1 MVLTGKIKD
10 ANKLDKKKKRYIVYA
25 LVLVV
30 SFFLFDRALFHTIR
44 AREKTFYQKRD
55 LASLFFRKR
64 EFNKH
69 FVELPKG
76 TYDIVIMGSSRT
88 HRGVHPR
95 RLHKYLGKKAFKIAR
110 GKAKPKFNYYFY
122 KEYKKYAGI
131 PELVIYGLDYF
142 MFKMDTDPFLMQFV
156 TEPADME
163 YKEGVSLLVS
173 NKKQID
179 SFLTNILEKF
189 SLNSK
194 SKLPVKR
201 KIRKRNLSSFNLI
214 IDPFVGYKKTES
226 FNIEKP
232 PRFKTFNYVPF
243 PGVEGEWF
251 LKLMEE
257 LDKDGVSVALVFLP
271 NYIGTYESNF
281 QRDIFIEDIKQLIAP
296 FRDVHIFNYNRPEK
310 FHLDNA
316 DYFLD
321 GGYGKT
327 NSHLS
332 AEGARVLNRMLAK
345 DLKKIWEK
353 KDYN

>member
-1 MVLTGKIKD
+1 M
-10 ANKLDKKKKRYIVYA
+10 KKQYIVYA
-25 LVLVV
+25 VV
-30 SFFLFDRALFHTIR
+30 FALSFFLFDRALFHSIR
-44 AREKTFYQKRD
+44 ASEKTFYKKRD

-95 RLHKYLGKKAFKIAR
+95 HLYKHLGKKAFKIAR

-156 TEPADME
+156 TEPAGMK
-163 YKEGVSLLVS
+163 YAGGVSLLLS
-173 NKKQID
+173 NKKKID
-179 SFLTNILEKF
+179 DFLTNMLEKF
-189 SLNSK
+189 PFASGAKPPVGRKVRKKNISSL
-194 SKLPVKR
+194 
-201 KIRKRNLSSFNLI
+201 NLI
-214 IDPFVGYKKTES
+214 IDPFVGYKKTEP
-226 FNIEKP
+226 FDLERP
-232 PRFKTFNYVPF
+232 PRFKNFKYVPF

-251 LKLMEE
+251 LKLLEKLEE
-257 LDKDGVSVALVFLP
+257 DGVSVALVFLP
-271 NYIGTYESNF
+271 SYLGTYESNF
-281 QRDIFIEDIKQLIAP
+281 QRDIFIEDIRRLIAP
-296 FRDVHIFNYNRPEK
+296 FRNVHILNYNRPEK
-310 FHLDNA
+310 FRLDNA

-332 AEGARVLNRMLAK
+332 AEGARVFNRMLARG
-345 DLKKIWEK
+345 LKKFWEK
-353 KDYN
+353 GN